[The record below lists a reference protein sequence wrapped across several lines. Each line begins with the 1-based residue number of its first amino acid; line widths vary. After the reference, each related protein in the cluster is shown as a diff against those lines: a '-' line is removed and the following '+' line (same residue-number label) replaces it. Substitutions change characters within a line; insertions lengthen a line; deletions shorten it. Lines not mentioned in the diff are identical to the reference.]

1 MSRLRRVKAR
11 RSETE
16 LRYTYLLHSLA
27 RERPD
32 AREVN
37 RHASFAL
44 TIALKPLKADS
55 GPARVDSGE
64 ELLGRITELLQ
75 TFGPVQVCKTSIPGS
90 SPGGPQFS
98 SGTPAPRLAHC
109 APLALRS
116 SLRSVRGGNLQ
127 ASFLSG
133 CFVSGEPR
141 STASIA
147 RRCDAS
153 TTRV

>member
-55 GPARVDSGE
+55 GPARADSGE
-64 ELLGRITELLQ
+64 ELLSKITELLQ
-75 TFGPVQVCKTSIPGS
+75 TFGAGSGLQTSIPGS
-90 SPGGPQFS
+90 NPGGASNPS
-98 SGTPAPRLAHC
+98 RVYSGYM
-109 APLALRS
+109 
-116 SLRSVRGGNLQ
+116 GNGL
-127 ASFLSG
+127 F
-133 CFVSGEPR
+133 
-141 STASIA
+141 
-147 RRCDAS
+147 RRHG
-153 TTRV
+153 